1 MLGNYKFTHPGITRD
16 FYIMVILTV
25 VCVPNIFLWITQE
38 SCPPT
43 LVWRQKP
50 CSTCKSFPP
59 LLHWKVDYM
68 ALTGHLK
75 LSGTAGSSFNHLA
88 SLIKKTICYIA
99 LRSKNWDQ
107 GHLSVSGRAFLKN
120 IFLGCLS
127 QGHYFK
133 VENSSFLSYTFYIL
147 YVVFF
152 FFFACM
158 CLGSVFSETRRQP
171 QTLGN
176 NS

>member
-107 GHLSVSGRAFLKN
+107 GHLSVSGRVFLRN
-120 IFLGCLS
+120 IFLGWRYSCVLIRKS
-127 QGHYFK
+127 LHKSKWLFWKTSLQRMCIQLK
-133 VENSSFLSYTFYIL
+133 ENPAKNRFCISHLL
-147 YVVFF
+147 P
-152 FFFACM
+152 
-158 CLGSVFSETRRQP
+158 L
-171 QTLGN
+171 
-176 NS
+176 